1 MRKKLILVLIAL
13 LMLALPT
20 VALAD
25 SGGTPVATVADILI
39 ENAVNIAAAF
49 FVALIGVFG
58 AWLTAKLGKAT
69 QLDTVNRAQQELIKL
84 TQITVGELK
93 QTVVEGLK
101 AAYKD
106 GKLTKEEIA
115 QLGQLLYE
123 KTTAKL
129 SASAMNVLTAAQV
142 DISAL
147 ITGTAEQ
154 LISGMHIRAPV
165 QSGRDARA
173 LSGLLRG
180 PGTHPHQEISC
191 GGPLAG

>member
-1 MRKKLILVLIAL
+1 MKKKLFLVMIAL
-13 LMLALPT
+13 LMLALPAF
-20 VALAD
+20 ALAD
-25 SGGTPVATVADILI
+25 TGGTVNATVTNILI
-39 ENAVNIAAAF
+39 ENAVNITAAF
-49 FVALIGVFG
+49 FIALIGVFG

-69 QLDTVNRAQQELIKL
+69 QLDTVNHAQQELIKL

-93 QTVVEGLK
+93 QTVVDGMK
-101 AAYKD
+101 AAHKD

-129 SASAMNVLTAAQV
+129 SASAMDVLTAAQV

-154 LISGMHIRAPV
+154 LISGIK
-165 QSGRDARA
+165 
-173 LSGLLRG
+173 
-180 PGTHPHQEISC
+180 
-191 GGPLAG
+191 

>member
-1 MRKKLILVLIAL
+1 MKKKLILVLIAL
-13 LMLALPT
+13 LMLALPA

-25 SGGTPVATVADILI
+25 TGGTVNAIDILI

-49 FVALIGVFG
+49 FIALIGVFG

-93 QTVVEGLK
+93 QTVVDCMK
-101 AAYKD
+101 AASKD
-106 GKLTKEEIA
+106 GKLTKDEIA
-115 QLGQLLYE
+115 QLGQLLFE

-129 SASAMNVLTAAQV
+129 SASAMDVLTAAQV

-147 ITGTAEQ
+147 ITGTAEH
-154 LISGMHIRAPV
+154 LIGQIKA
-165 QSGRDARA
+165 D
-173 LSGLLRG
+173 
-180 PGTHPHQEISC
+180 
-191 GGPLAG
+191 

>member
-1 MRKKLILVLIAL
+1 MKKKLVLVLITL
-13 LMLALPT
+13 VLLALPAI
-20 VALAD
+20 ALAD
-25 SGGTPVATVADILI
+25 TGGTADASVTDILI
-39 ENAVNIAAAF
+39 ENAVSIAAAF

-69 QLDTVNRAQQELIKL
+69 QLDTVNHAQQELIKL
-84 TQITVGELK
+84 AQITVGELK
-93 QTVVEGLK
+93 QTVVDGMK
-101 AAYKD
+101 AAHKD

-129 SASAMNVLTAAQV
+129 SASATDVLTAAQV

-154 LISGMHIRAPV
+154 LIGKLKE
-165 QSGRDARA
+165 D
-173 LSGLLRG
+173 
-180 PGTHPHQEISC
+180 
-191 GGPLAG
+191 